1 MRQKVKLLIATVT
14 AAIIGLSCMNVLGTV
29 EKAAAADKDVYRI
42 VALGDSLT
50 VGYEP
55 KMTEA
60 SVPYGYADRMYEQA
74 LFHGRAE
81 LENYGVL
88 GLTTPGLNNLLQ
100 GAAGGRPL
108 KAADLQDFTSFDT
121 RVIKQADAVAARTP
135 EISAELREADLVV
148 VTIGGND
155 FADVIKS
162 MSNQSIEDAR
172 KTLADSFETR
182 LNKYTADLDIMI
194 RLLNQLA
201 PDAQI
206 VMADQYLPLWD
217 THALYP
223 ELKSAVDKL
232 SAQLDRM
239 AADYIKENIRLKV
252 AHVSEKFVNKETEYT
267 YITLFD
273 GNDIHPKQ
281 AGYEAMAEAFAA
293 AVWPEYRKP
302 SAKAAGVPLSVI
314 VNGNELASKP
324 TVVKNTT
331 FLALRDLANAV
342 NADLKWTQ
350 KTKTAVFSKNGML
363 VTVTIAA
370 KTMTVNGITLPVETP
385 AYAGKDGKTY
395 VPLSLITKGL
405 DYQVVYRA
413 KLQTAFINP

>member
-1 MRQKVKLLIATVT
+1 MRVKVKFLAAAIT
-14 AAIIGLSCMNVLGTV
+14 AAVIGLAVVNVFGTV
-29 EKAAAADKDVYRI
+29 EKADAADKDIYRI

-55 KMTEA
+55 RMTE
-60 SVPYGYADRMYEQA
+60 SSIPYGYADRIYEQA

-81 LENYGVL
+81 LANYGIL

-100 GAAGGRPL
+100 GASDSRPL
-108 KAADLQDFTSFDT
+108 QAADLQDFSSLDT
-121 RVIKQADAVAARTP
+121 RVVKQADSVAARTA
-135 EISAELREADLVV
+135 EIASSLRDADLVV
-148 VTIGGND
+148 LTIGGND
-155 FADVIKS
+155 FGDLIKS
-162 MSNQSIEDAR
+162 MLSQSIEDAR
-172 KTLADSFETR
+172 KTLADTFETR
-182 LNKYTADLDIMI
+182 MNKYTTDLDKMI
-194 RLLNQLA
+194 RLLHTLA

-217 THALYP
+217 THDLYP
-223 ELKSAVDKL
+223 DLKAAVDKL
-232 SAQLDRM
+232 SARLDQ
-239 AADYIKENIRLKV
+239 ATADYMKENIPVKAV
-252 AHVSEKFVNKETEYT
+252 HVSAKFVNKETEYT

-302 SAKAAGVPLSVI
+302 APRSTGVPLSVI

-324 TVVKNTT
+324 TVLKNTT

-342 NADLKWTQ
+342 QADLKWNQ
-350 KTKTAVFSKNGML
+350 KTKTAEFVKNGKQ
-363 VTVTIAA
+363 VSITIGA
-370 KTMTVNGITLPVETP
+370 KSMTVDGVKQPVETP
-385 AYAGKDGKTY
+385 AYAGKDSKTY